1 MIFSSRQGVR
11 NDDTFECSEDGTNEI
26 RQRGL
31 EDDGETK
38 AVQRVKCGRVSES
51 SLETGGRAAEL
62 FEAAHI
68 SLPRELVE
76 FELSNNDDRDW
87 PRRIVAE

>member
-1 MIFSSRQGVR
+1 MIFSPRRGVR
-11 NDDTFECSEDGTNEI
+11 DDSAFERSEDGTDDV
-26 RQRGL
+26 RKRGL
-31 EDDGETK
+31 KDDQETK
-38 AVQRVKCGRVSES
+38 AVQRVRCGGVSES